1 MPVKDAYPLAPFRI
15 QSRPTLCAVM
25 RAYPLATVISGAAGS
40 ASTSLIP
47 LLVRHDDNDQIV
59 LSGHLDRNNAHAAEL
74 QPGAPVSFHFVGPDS
89 YASPDLYGDP
99 QLPGWLYVA
108 VQGDGVISDLPEGP
122 SLRALL
128 IDATEKFGGPGQKFS
143 LDPEDPRI
151 GKFLPGIKGFRIRV
165 TRVSGIAKLAQDKGA
180 DHSRTAMSFLAGQDN
195 GGSRDLFERLLQET
209 L

>member
-1 MPVKDAYPLAPFRI
+1 MKDAYPLAPFRI
-15 QSRPTLCAVM
+15 ENRPTLCAVM
-25 RAYPLATVISGAAGS
+25 RAYPLATVICGAAGS
-40 ASTSLIP
+40 AAMTLIP
-47 LLVRHDDNDQIV
+47 LLVEQDNSDQIV

-74 QPGAPVSFHFVGPDS
+74 KVDAPVSFHFSGPDS

-108 VQGDGVISDLPEGP
+108 VQGDGVISELPEGP

-128 IDATEKFGGPGQKFS
+128 IESTETFGGPGQRFS
-143 LDPEDPRI
+143 LDPDDPRI
-151 GKFLPGIKGFRIRV
+151 GKFLPGIMGFRIRV

-180 DHSRTAMSFLAGQDN
+180 DPARTAMNFLAGQDN
-195 GGSRDLFERLLQET
+195 GGSRDLFERLLRET